1 MLSLELTLEDF
12 NGAEKIGYL
21 PSALTTEGE
30 PEGCD
35 PGVGALCYYAP
46 WENISIFYE
55 DFRYSDSLVS
65 LGRLESGADWFAG
78 QSGSFEVTIERT
90 D

>member
-1 MLSLELTLEDF
+1 MLPLELTLEDF

-21 PSALTTEGE
+21 PSALITEGE

-65 LGRLESGADWFAG
+65 LGRLESGADWFGG
-78 QSGSFEVTIERT
+78 QSGSFEVTIERA